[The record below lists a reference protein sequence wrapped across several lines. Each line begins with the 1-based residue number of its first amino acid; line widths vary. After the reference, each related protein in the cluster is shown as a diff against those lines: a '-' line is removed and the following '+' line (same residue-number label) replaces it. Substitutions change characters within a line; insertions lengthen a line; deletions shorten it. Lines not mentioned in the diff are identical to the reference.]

1 LIKEVQGRQ
10 PGSDVSRRLDEVL
23 KQDVIYQDNLE
34 QLFSDEDF
42 FQLEE
47 REKSIGE
54 IFSGIDIDGNGAIS
68 K

>member
-1 LIKEVQGRQ
+1 MLRQ
-10 PGSDVSRRLDEVL
+10 ELVYPELLENLFDE
-23 KQDVIYQDNLE
+23 N
-34 QLFSDEDF
+34 DF
-42 FQLEE
+42 YQLEE

>member
-1 LIKEVQGRQ
+1 MSPRPLRI
-10 PGSDVSRRLDEVL
+10 
-23 KQDVIYQDNLE
+23 DVIYQDNLE